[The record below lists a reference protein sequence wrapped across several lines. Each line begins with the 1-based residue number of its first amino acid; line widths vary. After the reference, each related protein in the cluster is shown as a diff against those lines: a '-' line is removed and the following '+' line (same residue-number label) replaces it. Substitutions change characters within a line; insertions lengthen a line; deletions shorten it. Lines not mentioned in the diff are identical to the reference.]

1 MKVLTKTFHLNGNTI
16 GFCPQIQKL
25 EKHTK

>member
-1 MKVLTKTFHLNGNTI
+1 MKVLTKMFHLNGNTI

-25 EKHTK
+25 QKHTK